1 MVKTQTQHH
10 YVDALNAALLRVLE
24 EVPNTIV
31 FGEDVGEPGGV
42 FGATRGLRERFGERV
57 FDTPISESAIL
68 GAAIGAAMMGM
79 RPIAEIMWVDFML
92 VALDQVVNQ
101 AANVRYVSNGRLT
114 APLTIRTQQGALPG
128 SCAQHSQNLEAFF
141 AHVPGLLV
149 GLPATVQ
156 DAYDMLLAAVY
167 NDNPTLVI
175 ENRGLYRRFKEEALF
190 EGAVQPV
197 GGSKVRRVGSDVTL
211 VTWGAMTYTA
221 LQAADMLAR
230 EDVRVEVLDLRWLV
244 PFDAETLA
252 ASLEKTGRLVVAHEA
267 NVFGGF
273 GAEVAAW
280 AAENFLY
287 SLEAPVR
294 RVGVPNCRI
303 PAAPHLQ
310 AALIPDATR
319 IARVVRE
326 TLE

>member
-10 YVDALNAALLRVLE
+10 YVDAVNAALLRVLE

-128 SCAQHSQNLEAFF
+128 SCAQHSQNLEALF

-156 DAYDMLLAAVY
+156 DAYDMLVAAVY

-197 GGSKVRRVGSDVTL
+197 GGSRVRRVGSDVTL

-221 LQAADMLAR
+221 LEAADMLAR
-230 EDVRVEVLDLRWLV
+230 EVVGVEVLDLRWLV
-244 PFDAETLA
+244 PFDTETLA

-319 IARVVRE
+319 IARAVRE

>member
-10 YVDALNAALLRVLE
+10 YVDAVNAALRRVLE

-128 SCAQHSQNLEAFF
+128 SCAQHSQNLEALF

-156 DAYDMLLAAVY
+156 DAYDMLVAAVY

-190 EGAVQPV
+190 EGAVQSV

-221 LQAADMLAR
+221 LEAADMLAR
-230 EDVRVEVLDLRWLV
+230 ENAGVEVLDLRWLV
-244 PFDAETLA
+244 PFDTETLA

-280 AAENFLY
+280 AGENFLY

-319 IARVVRE
+319 IARAVRE